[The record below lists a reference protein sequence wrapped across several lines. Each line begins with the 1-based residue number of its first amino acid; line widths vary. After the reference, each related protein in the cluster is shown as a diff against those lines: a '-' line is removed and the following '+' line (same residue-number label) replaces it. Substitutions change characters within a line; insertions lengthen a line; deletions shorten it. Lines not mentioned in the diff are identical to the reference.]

1 VAYQRKTTQIVRSQA
16 YLRFRTRLLSG
27 LLTMAVIAIAVV
39 AWQLHTSY
47 VDREAGLRRQTQH
60 FARAMEAHVLYAIQF
75 ADLSLIG
82 FSNAIKVLPPESSA
96 DTISALLSSRSSS
109 FTHDFWISFI
119 DANGKGVATSN
130 QLPITGIDYS
140 DRDYFSFHKNGA
152 AASPHQLYI
161 SGPSIGK
168 ISNQKLFFISRRV
181 ENKDGQFLGIIVAPL
196 DATRFAT
203 VFENSRI
210 TEDVSIS
217 LIHRNGR
224 LIARAPLFEAAFNL
238 DLSGSVL
245 FANLKNSPTGTFRAN
260 SQVDKVSRLFS
271 YRALDNL
278 PLIITVGG
286 TDKDAV
292 WFASPTFIVGSAG
305 LALLLLLILL
315 SGMFALKSYAKLEE
329 RELRYR
335 QLYNSSREMEAKLSA
350 GEERLRLIADN
361 LPIMITYVNCKERY
375 TFTNQLFDQVFET
388 SQQAAL
394 GKTVEEVVGP
404 AAYAISRPHLRKA
417 LTGQMVYF
425 ERPLETSKGLRWDGI
440 SYVPDFDPAGQV
452 RGLFVMA
459 EDITARRASEATM
472 KLATLMY
479 ENSSEGM
486 MVTDADGKILSVNPA
501 FSRLSGYSEDEVK
514 GHWAYELTAGRQ
526 DQDFFRRMQNALRQ
540 TGEWE
545 GEVWHQNKQGEH
557 YLVSMRFNAVFD
569 ENGQAYRRVALFCD
583 ITKKKATEELI
594 WRQANFDAL
603 TGLPNRR
610 MFQERMR
617 QEIRKAERSS
627 LPMAL
632 VFIDLDGFKAVNDTF
647 GHSMGDLLL
656 KEAAN
661 RLSHCV
667 RGTDVVSRLGGDE
680 FTVIAG
686 ELSDS
691 GDVQRIA
698 QGILSSLAAPF
709 LLGQET
715 AHISASI
722 GIALFPDDATD
733 PEILLK
739 NADQAMYFA
748 KQHGRNCYHYFGSSP
763 PVDKSMDIHKAR
775 CE

>member
-1 VAYQRKTTQIVRSQA
+1 MAYQRKTTEIVRSLA
-16 YLRFRTRLLSG
+16 YLRFRRRLLSG
-27 LLTMAVIAIAVV
+27 LLTMAAIAIVVV

-47 VDREAGLRRQTQH
+47 IDREAGLRRQTQH

-96 DTISALLSSRSSS
+96 DTISTLLSSRSSS

-130 QLPITGIDYS
+130 QLPITGVDYT
-140 DRDYFSFHKNGA
+140 DRDYFLFHKNGA
-152 AASPHQLYI
+152 GTSPYQLYI
-161 SGPSIGK
+161 SGPSLGK
-168 ISNQKLFFISRRV
+168 VSNQKLLFISRRV
-181 ENKDGQFLGIIVAPL
+181 EDKQGRFLGIIVAPL
-196 DATRFAT
+196 DITRFAA

-210 TEDVSIS
+210 TDDVSIS

-224 LIARAPLFEAAFNL
+224 LIARAPHVEAAFNL
-238 DLSGSVL
+238 DLSDSIL
-245 FANLKNSPTGTFRAN
+245 FAYLKKTPTGTFRAA
-260 SQVDKVSRLFS
+260 SKVDQISRVFS
-271 YRALDNL
+271 YRALDPL

-292 WFASPTFIVGSAG
+292 WFASPTFIISSIG

-335 QLYNSSREMEAKLSA
+335 QLYSSSREMEAKLSA
-350 GEERLRLIADN
+350 SEERLRLIADN
-361 LPIMITYVNCKERY
+361 LPIMITYVDCKERY
-375 TFTNQLFDQVFET
+375 TFTNRLFDQVFEI
-388 SQQAAL
+388 SEQAAL
-394 GKTVEEVVGP
+394 GKSVEEVVGP
-404 AAYAISRPHLRKA
+404 AAYAISRPHLHKA

-425 ERPLETSKGLRWDGI
+425 ERPLETSKGVRWDGI
-440 SYVPDFDPAGQV
+440 SYVPDFSPVGQV

-501 FSRLSGYSEDEVK
+501 FSRLSGYTEDEVK
-514 GHWAYELTAGRQ
+514 GHWAYELTSGRQ
-526 DQDFFRRMQNALRQ
+526 DQDFFRRMQNALRN

-557 YLVSMRFNAVFD
+557 YLVSLRFNAVFD

-617 QEIRKAERSS
+617 QEIRKAERSG

-647 GHSMGDLLL
+647 GHSMGDQLL

-661 RLSHCV
+661 RLIHCV

-686 ELSDS
+686 ELKDN

-698 QGILSSLAAPF
+698 QEILSSLAAPF
-709 LLGQET
+709 QLGQET

-748 KQHGRNCYHYFGSSP
+748 KQHGRNCYHYFGSSL
-763 PVDKSMDIHKAR
+763 PVDKSMDIHRAR

>member
-1 VAYQRKTTQIVRSQA
+1 VAYQRKTTEIVRSQA

-27 LLTMAVIAIAVV
+27 LLTMAMIAIAVV

-47 VDREAGLRRQTQH
+47 IEREAGLRRQTQH

-96 DTISALLSSRSSS
+96 DTIAALLSSRSSS

-130 QLPITGIDYS
+130 QLPIIGVDYT
-140 DRDYFSFHKNGA
+140 DRDYFLFHKNGDGT
-152 AASPHQLYI
+152 SPYQLYI
-161 SGPSIGK
+161 SGPSLGK
-168 ISNQKLFFISRRV
+168 VSNQKLLFISRRV
-181 ENKDGQFLGIIVAPL
+181 EDKQGRFLGIIVAPL
-196 DATRFAT
+196 DVARFVA

-210 TEDVSIS
+210 TDDVSIS

-224 LIARAPLFEAAFNL
+224 LIARAPQVEAAFNL

-245 FANLKNSPTGTFRAN
+245 FAHLKDSPTGTFRAA
-260 SQVDKVSRLFS
+260 SMVDQISRVFS
-271 YRALDNL
+271 YRALSNL
-278 PLIITVGG
+278 PLIIAVGG

-335 QLYNSSREMEAKLSA
+335 QLYNSSREMETKLSVS
-350 GEERLRLIADN
+350 EERLRLIADN
-361 LPIMITYVNCKERY
+361 LPIMITYVDCEERY
-375 TFTNQLFDQVFET
+375 TFTNQLFDQVFEI

-404 AAYAISRPHLRKA
+404 AVYAISRPHLHKA

-425 ERPLETSKGLRWDGI
+425 ERPLETSKGVRWDGI
-440 SYVPDFDPAGQV
+440 SYVPDFDPASQV

-514 GHWAYELTAGRQ
+514 GHWAYELTSGRQ
-526 DQDFFRRMQNALRQ
+526 DQDFFRRMQNALRHN
-540 TGEWE
+540 GEWE

-686 ELSDS
+686 ELNDS

-748 KQHGRNCYHYFGSSP
+748 KQHGRNCYHYYGSFP
-763 PVDKSMDIHKAR
+763 PVDKSMDIHRAR